1 MEEKT
6 SPSEKRLGA
15 LIRSPEV
22 ALPVGLAVMGL
33 LAAPFYGQVMEK
45 LLWMGESLKSLCGF
59 G

>member
-22 ALPVGLAVMGL
+22 VLPVGFAVVGL

>member
-1 MEEKT
+1 MEENK
-6 SPSEKRLGA
+6 PSSDRRLAA

-22 ALPVGLAVMGL
+22 VLPVCFAVVGL